1 MSLTRNWKGEITMY
15 KYVGKFWK
23 DRNSVEFKA
32 LQRNRL
38 IKWRTES
45 TIVRVE
51 RPTRIDRARTLGYKA
66 KQGYVITR
74 IRLRRTRLRKSR
86 PSQGRHTKGQ
96 TIRKIQPG
104 KSFRWIAEERVARRY
119 VNMEVLNSYQVGED
133 GRYKWYEIILV
144 DPHHPVIMKDPKIN
158 WICDSTHTRRV
169 FRGLT
174 SAGRKSRGL
183 TTKGVGSEKIRP
195 SLRAHKREGK

>member
-1 MSLTRNWKGEITMY
+1 MY

-23 DRNSVEFKA
+23 NRNSPEFKA
-32 LQRNRL
+32 MQRDRL
-38 IKWRTES
+38 IIWRKES
-45 TIVRVE
+45 SIVRVD
-51 RPTRIDRARTLGYKA
+51 RPTRIDRARSLGYRA
-66 KQGYVITR
+66 KQGYVIAR

-96 TIRKIQPG
+96 AVRKIQPG

-133 GRYKWYEIILV
+133 GRYKWYEVILV
-144 DPHHPVIMKDPKIN
+144 DPVHPVIKKDPKIN
-158 WICDSTHTRRV
+158 WICDSVHKNRV

-174 SAGRKSRGL
+174 AAGRKSRGL
-183 TTKGVGSEKIRP
+183 TRKGVGSEKIRP
-195 SLRAHKREGK
+195 SLRAHKHDGK

>member
-1 MSLTRNWKGEITMY
+1 MY

-23 DRNSVEFKA
+23 NRNSPEFKA

-38 IKWRTES
+38 IKWRKES
-45 TIVRVE
+45 SIVRVE
-51 RPTRIDRARTLGYKA
+51 RPTRIDRARILGYKA
-66 KQGYVITR
+66 KQGYVIAR

-96 TIRKIQPG
+96 AIRKIQPG

-133 GRYKWYEIILV
+133 GRYKWYEVILI
-144 DPHHPVIMKDPKIN
+144 DPVHPVIKKDPRIN
-158 WICDSTHTRRV
+158 WICNSVHKNRV

-174 SAGRKSRGL
+174 AAGRKSRGL
-183 TTKGVGSEKIRP
+183 TRKGVGSEKIRP
-195 SLRAHKREGK
+195 SLRAHKRDGK

>member
-1 MSLTRNWKGEITMY
+1 MY

-32 LQRNRL
+32 LQRSRL

-158 WICDSTHTRRV
+158 WIC
-169 FRGLT
+169 
-174 SAGRKSRGL
+174 
-183 TTKGVGSEKIRP
+183 
-195 SLRAHKREGK
+195 AHKREGK